1 MRQPG
6 TLVAN
11 QLSFYSSD
19 ARPPRIRDLAGALCG
34 PGQAVG
40 FGADTAARLS
50 VVVAEPWRAS
60 ALAALSADRG
70 IRMELTRSPES
81 HPMVRTAF
89 RADLVPLASAW
100 LRAGEK
106 SVPDD
111 FELDGP
117 TLRVWTLAAGRPGPG
132 IACYLLG
139 LDPHAPET
147 YRPLVAALSRAGL
160 PATVAADAETRP
172 VLRIVGRRRLV
183 RLSELVGCEPSG
195 ADGGMWPRA

>member
-1 MRQPG
+1 MRRPG
-6 TLVAN
+6 TLVAS
-11 QLSFYSSD
+11 QLSFYSSE

-50 VVVAEPWRAS
+50 VVVADPWRAR

-70 IRMELTRSPES
+70 VRMELTRSPES
-81 HPMVRTAF
+81 HPMARTAF

-100 LRAGEK
+100 LSAGEK
-106 SVPDD
+106 TVPGD

-117 TLRVWTLAAGRPGPG
+117 TLRVWTLVAGRPGPG
-132 IACYLLG
+132 TECYLLG

-147 YRPLVAALSRAGL
+147 YPPLVAALGRAGL
-160 PATVAADAETRP
+160 PARVVDDGLIGP
-172 VLRIVGRRRLV
+172 VLRIAGRRRLV
-183 RLSELVGCEPSG
+183 RLSELVGCVPPG
-195 ADGGMWPRA
+195 ADGGMWPLS